1 MTENISELLPIN
13 SPMEEPTKEQKDEAI
28 RKFGR
33 NLVIG
38 CIAAF
43 VLYIAIYKLR
53 LLDNFLAL

>member
-1 MTENISELLPIN
+1 
-13 SPMEEPTKEQKDEAI
+13 MEEPTKEQKDEAI

-43 VLYIAIYKLR
+43 ILYLVIYKLR